1 MASQKAKDKN
11 VIKRLNTGENNDNRH
26 RDRKKCLEKKA
37 EQRFGN
43 RKKKLLSIELVD
55 FRQTDLQTER
65 LILSRSQRV

>member
-1 MASQKAKDKN
+1 MITDRETEKN
-11 VIKRLNTGENNDNRH
+11 
-26 RDRKKCLEKKA
+26 CLEKKA